1 MVRLAFPL
9 AFCRHL
15 LPSRT
20 FASALLASLIVV
32 LVIVPALAQ
41 TASAP
46 VTYSMNLKPMLDAIV
61 GLLAALLTGLGSW
74 AVTRFS
80 TYLKLQNDSQ
90 VRAVVTAGVNTAI
103 GYAITKLQASTAD
116 LGSVKTQNALVAEAT
131 TFMAA
136 HFADGLKYFGL
147 STDDL
152 ARMILARLPA
162 PVDPAPVPAAAPAAA

>member
-1 MVRLAFPL
+1 MFSFRIPGRLLFGLYAIAL
-9 AFCRHL
+9 
-15 LPSRT
+15 
-20 FASALLASLIVV
+20 FAILIV
-32 LVIVPALAQ
+32 PPGAWAQ
-41 TASAP
+41 AVAAVAP
-46 VTYSMNLKPMLDAIV
+46 PEYSLNLKPVLDAIV
-61 GLLAALLTGLGSW
+61 ALLAALLTGLGSW

-162 PVDPAPVPAAAPAAA
+162 PVDPAPVPAAPAAA